1 MPGIGVGFI
10 PKVLNRE
17 IIDEAVVVADEDA
30 FECSR
35 KLARSEGIVAGISS
49 GAALHAAII
58 AASRAE
64 SCGKIIVV
72 LLTDSGERYISSKLF
87 V

>member
-72 LLTDSGERYISSKLF
+72 LLVDSDERYISSKLF
-87 V
+87 E